1 MPFVSD
7 MMGIPVAESPADLPP
22 GDLPAGYEH
31 RDYDADPSG
40 QTGFAA
46 PFTMPVFSR
55 QEIKE
60 RIEELERTKSRLFDL
75 VTQAGIPPL
84 DQGYTNTC
92 WANGA
97 VDAAQVARAAA
108 GLTYV
113 PLSAGSVAGPATNYR
128 NWNSRRGPRGVGGWG
143 LQATRY
149 IAQHG
154 IAPQSLWK
162 NSDLNPANDTE
173 EVRRERQKFKISPD
187 GWLDLP
193 RNQWEPLWTCVLL
206 GYSCPVAH
214 MEWAHLTNAF
224 TLAID
229 RRGRINTLV
238 RNSGHGRDRTG
249 HTWLPESFG
258 LPDEALAVRLVT

>member
-7 MMGIPVAESPADLPP
+7 MMGIPVVEAPSAVPNA
-22 GDLPAGYEH
+22 AAYRGYES
-31 RDYDADPSG
+31 RDYSADP
-40 QTGFAA
+40 TGETGYAA
-46 PFTMPVFSR
+46 PFNMPVFSR

-75 VTQAGIPPL
+75 LQQKQIPPL

-92 WANGA
+92 WANGV
-97 VDAAQVARAAA
+97 VDAVQVARAAA
-108 GLTYV
+108 GYDHV

-128 NWNSRRGPRGVGGWG
+128 NWRGSPAGVGGWG
-143 LQATRY
+143 LQATKH
-149 IAQHG
+149 IVPNG

-162 NSDLNPANDTE
+162 NSSLNPDNDTP
-173 EVRRERQKFKISPD
+173 EVREARQAFKISAE

-193 RNQWEPLWTCVLL
+193 QGQWEPLWTCVLL
-206 GYSCPVAH
+206 GFSCPVAH
-214 MEWAHLTNAF
+214 NEWQHLTNAI

-229 RRGRINTLV
+229 SRGRINTLV
-238 RNSGHGRDRTG
+238 RNSGYGRDRTG

-258 LPDEALAVRLVT
+258 TPDEILAIRLVT